1 MKRLAYLYFCVLL
14 LTCFLVVPGFS
25 QQDAQFTQYM
35 YNGLF
40 YNPAFAGS
48 DEGFKFSGLHRSQWS
63 GYSTSTG
70 AGGAPS
76 TQLLTASGGLEK
88 CNLGFGLV
96 FVTAQIG
103 ATSNQGANTSLAYHY
118 GRGRG
123 GLSPGGAAPVL
134 SRPPG

>member
-35 YNGLF
+35 YNGIF
-40 YNPAFAGS
+40 YNPAFSGSEAGL
-48 DEGFKFSGLHRSQWS
+48 KFSGLHRSQWS
-63 GYSTSTG
+63 GYSTSSG

-88 CNLGFGLV
+88 YNFGFGLV
-96 FVTAQIG
+96 FVNEKIG
-103 ATSNQGANTSLAYHY
+103 AASNQEANLSLA
-118 GRGRG
+118 
-123 GLSPGGAAPVL
+123 
-134 SRPPG
+134 